1 LFNSLVRLKL
11 IGYNSRHF
19 TATNIDVSQKS
30 ATERKKLLDSGEVET
45 SVELKFEEAK
55 SVAQLWEALLNYD
68 AVYSHLHPLDYG
80 PKVLMRVVVHG
91 CYINSL
97 LISKKITF
105 IFLVLFD
112 SKKLTLNFL
121 ALWKSKRLE
130 GGE

>member
-1 LFNSLVRLKL
+1 MYLFNIVRLIL
-11 IGYNSRHF
+11 IEYYPRHF

-80 PKVLMRVVVHG
+80 PKVLMRVVVHWHNFAHLG
-91 CYINSL
+91 ARQVA
-97 LISKKITF
+97 F
-105 IFLVLFD
+105 FREIFD
-112 SKKLTLNFL
+112 K
-121 ALWKSKRLE
+121 
-130 GGE
+130 